1 MCGIISFSCN
11 HKAFYHKYY
20 YEKPKYIHRIKDIS
34 LHVLFFPFISFFLQ
48 LLVLLYYQILLSYK
62 FVCLYDFLLTL
73 RKFSLFMQLEVEHS
87 ISCNQTVF
95 PTSYFPHNYVRLFNS
110 PYNWKILMQ
119 VWFKNEFVVK
129 KSIKDI

>member
-1 MCGIISFSCN
+1 MKNQNISIKLKIYHYTCYFS
-11 HKAFYHKYY
+11 
-20 YEKPKYIHRIKDIS
+20 R
-34 LHVLFFPFISFFLQ
+34 LFLFLK
-48 LLVLLYYQILLSYK
+48 LLVLLYNQILLSYK

-73 RKFSLFMQLEVEHS
+73 RNFSLFMQLEVEHS

-119 VWFKNEFVVK
+119 VWFKNEFAVK
-129 KSIKDI
+129 KSIKDIWDMQKTIWIFWTYFF